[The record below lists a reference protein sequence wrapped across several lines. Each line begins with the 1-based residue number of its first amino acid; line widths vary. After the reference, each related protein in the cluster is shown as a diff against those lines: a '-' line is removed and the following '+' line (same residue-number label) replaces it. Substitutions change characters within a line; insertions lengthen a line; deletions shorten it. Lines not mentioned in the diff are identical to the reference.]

1 MSGSLFCCP
10 VCKERLSFSTSGYVC
25 RPCGRSFGIVN
36 GVPDLFVSES
46 ESDAIDE
53 PNKTWTLPEMVQAR
67 DTYYRL
73 CTRELRGM
81 AFCMREIGKRT
92 FSGCRVLEVGMGTGH
107 FTRWLAEAVEPGTE
121 IYAFDF
127 SWPIIEKAVKNAFRL
142 AGVTLFRAN
151 ARGRLPF
158 QDGTFDIVY
167 VRLAPLGAHGVPNVQ
182 AAFELLKPGGWHF
195 EAAWV
200 KEQFDV
206 PPTEWAIQ
214 HGFDSAEHHSWQC
227 QRVVT
232 EEEVAAKRIEQ
243 DHLLRQFEKAG
254 KMKRG
259 PAIPENLDGGIVM
272 TYENLIIARKPL
284 AVSHDT
290 SR

>member
-1 MSGSLFCCP
+1 
-10 VCKERLSFSTSGYVC
+10 
-25 RPCGRSFGIVN
+25 
-36 GVPDLFVSES
+36 
-46 ESDAIDE
+46 
-53 PNKTWTLPEMVQAR
+53 MVQAR

-259 PAIPENLDGGIVM
+259 PAIPENLDGGIAM